1 MLLPIIVEN
10 VDGVLLDR
18 ELHLPHSNV
27 GWLRP
32 GKKRSFT
39 GHVNLAAGNDRYGV
53 VGVIVLGGVVVFREY
68 LVLLSSVVSATP
80 SVLLVLVVLS
90 KTRENLQLE

>member
-18 ELHLPHSNV
+18 ELHLFPHRTV
-27 GWLRP
+27 GWLSTWP
-32 GKKRSFT
+32 C
-39 GHVNLAAGNDRYGV
+39 NLAAGNDRYGAGRCHSV
-53 VGVIVLGGVVVFREY
+53 GGVVVFWEY
-68 LVLLSSVVSATP
+68 LVLLSSVVLATP
-80 SVLLVLVVLS
+80 SVLLVLVILS